1 MQATSK
7 IPIKPEI
14 MFLNDRL
21 KLFNLPLL
29 DGGYMDQPYLH
40 TEMLL
45 VARQTIEVMEM
56 IQQAANNK

>member
-1 MQATSK
+1 
-7 IPIKPEI
+7 